1 MIAIGLLVLVVATIL
16 YAASRVGSREDGRA
30 RPPTRSAPSAG
41 AQLAEWVIAGLV
53 TEEQADAILAHE
65 AAMVPEEPSRTPRE
79 RTWRMPAV
87 AEPLGYLGAVLA
99 IVGLLLVISRFWD
112 DMGTASRLALTG
124 AAAGSCVVG
133 GFLVRETAE
142 PALARL
148 RWSLWLAGTA
158 AAGLFGGIAVADGLG
173 AEEPE
178 TVVLGVAGT
187 VAVLSGLLWWGR
199 ERPVQQATALAGGI
213 AAMGAAAAH
222 IDPHVGAGTMVVL
235 TGAAV
240 LFAGVRR
247 LTTAPP
253 LSAAIGAASV
263 AVGSQ
268 VIAIEQPALQLVGVI
283 AGFSLLAVAS
293 LPQLHPQVE
302 HRIAGAAGLLLML
315 LTVPG
320 TLGYFAQD
328 AGIATGLVT
337 WAVGATLVAIG
348 VRQLVLRA
356 PAVEVVGGLTML
368 AGAALTGVQSTAL
381 APLLGIA
388 TGVGLLLLGARSG
401 ELRHSVLGAL
411 DLLVNVPWAIG
422 RFFPGEGRV
431 PLLIMVAG
439 VLVLGFAVLL
449 ARHGDGPS
457 RPGARRGGSALR
469 PRLH

>member
-1 MIAIGLLVLVVATIL
+1 MIAIGPLVLMATL
-16 YAASRVGSREDGRA
+16 VYALSRAWRRGAATAQRA
-30 RPPTRSAPSAG
+30 PDD
-41 AQLAEWVIAGLV
+41 QLAGWVAAGLL
-53 TEEQADAILAHE
+53 TEEQAAAIVVHE
-65 AAMVPEEPSRTPRE
+65 AEQVPSAPPRPAGD

-99 IVGLLLVISRFWD
+99 VVGLLLVVSRFWE
-112 DMGTASRLALTG
+112 DMGTAVRLALTG
-124 AAAGSCVVG
+124 AGAGLCVVG
-133 GFLVRETAE
+133 GFLVRERAE

-173 AEEPE
+173 GDDRE
-178 TVVLGVAGT
+178 TVVLGVAST

-199 ERPVQQATALAGGI
+199 ERPVQQVTALAGGVT
-213 AAMGAAAAH
+213 ALGAAAAH
-222 IDPHVGAGTMVVL
+222 IDPNVGAGTVVVL
-235 TGAAV
+235 AGAAV
-240 LFAGVRR
+240 LFTGVRR

-253 LSAAIGAASV
+253 LTAAIGAGSV

-268 VIAIEQPALQLVGVI
+268 LLTVERPALQLVGVA
-283 AGFSLLAVAS
+283 AGISLLAVAS
-293 LPQLHPQVE
+293 LPQLHPQIE
-302 HRIAGAAGLLLML
+302 HRIAGVAGLLVVL
-315 LTVPG
+315 LAVPG
-320 TLGYFAQD
+320 TLGHFAQG

-337 WAVGATLVAIG
+337 WAAGAALLAIG
-348 VRQLVLRA
+348 VRELVERG

-368 AGAALTGVQSTAL
+368 GGAALTGVQSTAL

-388 TGVGLLLLGARSG
+388 TAVGLLVLGARSE

-411 DLLVNVPWAIG
+411 GLLVNVPWAIG

-449 ARHGDGPS
+449 ARQGDGP
-457 RPGARRGGSALR
+457 PGPRAGGHRGGLR
-469 PRLH
+469 ARLH